1 MTTDIRLNGCLTK
14 DITHIVNF
22 IHYRKKIDA
31 SISVETEMIN
41 QANIKARHLIEDYNL
56 RYCKIIIKSHA
67 DNNIFNAIKRVR
79 GSIDYSSEI
88 KFYRQLVF
96 SYVVDIVHNKIKNIN
111 EIMMLPQI
119 QLTEPTECSIC
130 LSSIENTRFMSVTRC
145 NHCFHRNC
153 LFKWKARRAVPTCPN
168 CRVAI

>member
-22 IHYRKKIDA
+22 IQYRKKIDA

-67 DNNIFNAIKRVR
+67 ENNIFNAIKRVR

-88 KFYRQLVF
+88 NFYRQLVF
-96 SYVVDIVHNKIKNIN
+96 PYVEDIIYNKIKTEYEYMIPRVL
-111 EIMMLPQI
+111 IS
-119 QLTEPTECSIC
+119 EPTECSIC
-130 LSSIENTRFMSVTRC
+130 LCRIDDTFVMTITRC
-145 NHCFHRNC
+145 NHYFHRNC
-153 LFKWKARRAVPTCPN
+153 LTRWKAVRRYSTCPN